1 MKLNIKNIILCSSIA
16 LAAGLSSC
24 VDDLNVTPI
33 NPQVQQEFDQ
43 QAVFTKIYATLGF
56 TGMRG
61 PDGNG
66 DLNSM
71 GIDEGKSAF
80 YRMMWDFN
88 ELPTDEAHCCWGDVG
103 IPEMNYAQW
112 TSSHTFVQGLYYRL
126 FFDITLCNH
135 FLEMTESISDSTRR
149 KAITIATTEI
159 TDFFMLESPG
169 GSNLEVIA
177 DGA

>member
-16 LAAGLSSC
+16 LAIGLSSC

-66 DLNSM
+66 DL
-71 GIDEGKSAF
+71 
-80 YRMMWDFN
+80 
-88 ELPTDEAHCCWGDVG
+88 PTETV
-103 IPEMNYAQW
+103 
-112 TSSHTFVQGLYYRL
+112 T
-126 FFDITLCNH
+126 
-135 FLEMTESISDSTRR
+135 
-149 KAITIATTEI
+149 
-159 TDFFMLESPG
+159 
-169 GSNLEVIA
+169 
-177 DGA
+177 